1 MLNGLVTTVRE
12 GARYK
17 GESNQ
22 WMWIAHRISGLGVL
36 LFLVTHI
43 SGMSFS
49 YFNPK
54 VHEALIEIYKTPLF
68 SVGELFLA
76 ACLVFHAINGTR
88 IALLELKPE
97 WWSEQHKATRASL
110 LITFVLGAPTLVIMA
125 WKSLSFYLATGR

>member
-1 MLNGLVTTVRE
+1 MFNGLITTVRE

-17 GESNQ
+17 GESNH
-22 WMWIAHRISGLGVL
+22 WMWIGHRVSGLGVL

-43 SGMSFS
+43 GGMSFT

-54 VHEALIEIYKTPLF
+54 VHEALIDIYKTPLF
-68 SVGELFLA
+68 SLGELALA

-97 WWSEQHKATRASL
+97 WWSDQRKATRYSL
-110 LITFVLGAPTLVIMA
+110 LLTAILGAPTLVIMA
-125 WKSLSFYLATGR
+125 WKSISHYLANGF